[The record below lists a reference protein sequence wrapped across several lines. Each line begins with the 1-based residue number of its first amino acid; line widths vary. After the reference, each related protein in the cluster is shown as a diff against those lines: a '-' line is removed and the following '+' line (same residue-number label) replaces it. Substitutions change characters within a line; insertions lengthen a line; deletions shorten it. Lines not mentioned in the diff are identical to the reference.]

1 MGAPLALKH
10 LRNIKTPQIVCS
22 PDKSLTNGGDS
33 KSKPVVENW
42 QHGATADRHAR
53 EKQPLSRRPE
63 LSAPSDDCEGG
74 KRHAHDAGQEQESKR
89 GVKNWWDVVQLAL
102 SRWGMNERRNF
113 NSEKEA
119 VDWAR
124 EVAKKID
131 EHGAEPEFAKDKLEL
146 AKAYQS
152 LTDKLSNIYIQQE

>member
-1 MGAPLALKH
+1 VEHWQQGAATG
-10 LRNIKTPQIVCS
+10 R
-22 PDKSLTNGGDS
+22 
-33 KSKPVVENW
+33 
-42 QHGATADRHAR
+42 HGR
-53 EKQPLSRRPE
+53 EKQPLTKRPE
-63 LSAPSDDCEGG
+63 LSGPSDHCEDR
-74 KRHAHDAGQEQESKR
+74 KRYAQGAGQEQESKR